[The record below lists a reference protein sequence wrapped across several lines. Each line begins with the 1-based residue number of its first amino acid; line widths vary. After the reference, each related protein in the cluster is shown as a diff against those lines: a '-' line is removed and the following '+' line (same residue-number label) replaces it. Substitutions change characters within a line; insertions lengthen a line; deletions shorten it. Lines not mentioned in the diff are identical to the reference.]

1 MGAQFIHENAYSVN
15 LTAKSKKENSNTVAT
30 ILAEATRQIGSCDHV
45 ENPLPPVPIYGN
57 IENVSQKCQ
66 EWLDETKDP
75 TGKKV
80 RKDSCVLL
88 AGVVS
93 CAPEDNYKWEDIRD
107 ASLKYLIE
115 KFGEDRLISV
125 IEHIDEP
132 FKDGPYKGTIQKHI
146 HYYVV
151 PRPGEQF
158 ENIHEGKKAVAQVK
172 KNWVA
177 KLKEYSQDP
186 ESIPGGII
194 EKLGKLKTGSL
205 SPEKIGSA
213 SPEVLLKSLKLISN
227 ANAEMIFYKQAMK
240 KFQDEYYSKVGIKL
254 GLTRDGPRRQRL
266 TRSETVAR
274 KEEANRMADAI
285 IQAKTEAYEE
295 GKKVGY
301 EQGLKSG
308 RLAGYEDG
316 FNNGEIDAKSANA
329 KALEEA
335 KAIGYKEGKTKAL
348 AKAKAYAK
356 KMYEDELAK
365 KPITK
370 LGSFSA
376 GVKSFF
382 VENPYINKLKK
393 EFNDKLN
400 KTNKEL
406 EKIRKDLEQEKIN
419 ANNRVAK
426 VSNQLLELKSNK
438 EGIEKE
444 LDRSL
449 ETISDQVKVIQQYQ
463 KFTGVAP
470 DNLPK
475 YK

>member
-15 LTAKSKKENSNTVAT
+15 LTAGSKKENSNTVAT
-30 ILAEATRQIGSCDHV
+30 ILAEATRQNGYCDHV

-57 IENVSQKCQ
+57 INNVSQKCQ

-75 TGKKV
+75 SGKKV

-107 ASLKYLIE
+107 ATLKYLIE
-115 KFGEDRLISV
+115 KFGEDRV
-125 IEHIDEP
+125 VAVVEHIDEP
-132 FKDGPYKGTIQKHI
+132 FQDGEYKGTIQKHL

-177 KLKEYSQDP
+177 KIKEYSQDP
-186 ESIPGGII
+186 ELIPGGIV
-194 EKLGKLKTGSL
+194 EKLGKLKKGSL
-205 SPEKIGSA
+205 SPAEIKTA
-213 SPEVLLKSLKLISN
+213 TPEVLLKSLKLISN

-254 GLTRDGPRRQRL
+254 GLTRDGPKRMRL
-266 TRSETVAR
+266 SRAENNAR
-274 KEEANRMADAI
+274 KQEANRMADAI
-285 IQAKTEAYEE
+285 VQAKTEAYEE
-295 GKKVGY
+295 GKKFGY

-308 RLAGYEDG
+308 LLKGYEDG
-316 FNNGEIDAKSANA
+316 FTQGEIDAKADNA
-329 KALEEA
+329 KALEKA
-335 KAIGYKEGKTKAL
+335 KTIGYEEGKTKAL

-356 KMYEDELAK
+356 KMYKDELAK
-365 KPITK
+365 RPITK
-370 LGSFSA
+370 LGNFSA

-382 VENPYINKLKK
+382 VENPYIKKLTK

-400 KTNKEL
+400 KTNIEL
-406 EKIRKDLEQEKIN
+406 GKIRKDLEQEKIN

-426 VSNQLLELKSNK
+426 ISNDLILIKSNK
-438 EGIEKE
+438 AGLEKE
-444 LDRSL
+444 LDKSL
-449 ETISDQVKVIQQYQ
+449 ETIADQVEVIQAY
-463 KFTGVAP
+463 KKYTGVAP

>member
-15 LTAKSKKENSNTVAT
+15 LTAGSKKENSNTVAT
-30 ILAEATRQIGSCDHV
+30 ILAEATRQNGFCNHV

-75 TGKKV
+75 SGKKV

-107 ASLKYLIE
+107 ASLKFLIE
-115 KFGEDRLISV
+115 KFGEDRLVAV

-132 FKDGPYKGTIQKHI
+132 FQEGEYKGVIQRHF

-151 PRPGEQF
+151 PKPGEQF

-194 EKLGKLKTGSL
+194 TKLGKLKKGSL
-205 SPEKIGSA
+205 SPAEIKTA
-213 SPEVLLKSLKLISN
+213 TPELLLKSLKMVSN
-227 ANAEMIFYKQAMK
+227 ATAEMIFYKQAMK

-254 GLTRDGPRRQRL
+254 GLTRDGPRRMRL
-266 TRSETVAR
+266 SRAENNAR
-274 KEEANRMADAI
+274 KAEATRLADAI
-285 IQAKTEAYEE
+285 IKAKTEAYEE
-295 GKKVGY
+295 GKKIGY
-301 EQGLKSG
+301 EQGLKAG
-308 RLAGYEDG
+308 RIAGYEDG
-316 FNNGEIDAKSANA
+316 FTNGEFDAKSEHKSATE
-329 KALEEA
+329 KAVAEGYAEGFKKGEA
-335 KAIGYKEGKTKAL
+335 KAEAL
-348 AKAKAYAK
+348 AEEKYKQK
-356 KMYEDELAK
+356 LAE

-376 GVKSFF
+376 GLKSYF
-382 VENPYINKLKK
+382 VENPIVVKLQN
-393 EFNDKLN
+393 EFNDKIKKLN
-400 KTNKEL
+400 KEISKMRKEM
-406 EKIRKDLEQEKIN
+406 EKEKQN
-419 ANNRVAK
+419 ADNRVAK
-426 VSNQLLELKSNK
+426 ISNDLLELKSNK
-438 EGIEKE
+438 KGIEKE
-444 LDRSL
+444 LDQAL
-449 ETISDQVKVIQQYQ
+449 ETVSDQAEVIQQYQ
-463 KFTGVAP
+463 KLTGVAP
-470 DNLPK
+470 DKLPK